1 MAIAVSMMMA
11 MGCRKVCVCMHA
23 RARQVQERV
32 GEVEEEEQEEG
43 GSCGQQA
50 SYISISPHSYYCHTS
65 FPFPSHLDKTK
76 SNDSLSEHSAHGLE
90 ALTPG
95 VPQVR
100 PISACLSLLSQVSVC
115 AVNTLSLLA
124 IISPLRLEPSHGRL
138 HLTRPSLLCP
148 IPPASQS
155 SRHPHRMLQQSWRAW
170 LGWLVEVWLWGSY

>member
-100 PISACLSLLSQVSVC
+100 PISACLSLTHSLLAQVSVC
-115 AVNTLSLLA
+115 AVNTLSLLLSA
-124 IISPLRLEPSHGRL
+124 H
-138 HLTRPSLLCP
+138 
-148 IPPASQS
+148 
-155 SRHPHRMLQQSWRAW
+155 
-170 LGWLVEVWLWGSY
+170 